1 LGCDR
6 GPTDPV
12 HLGDV
17 QTSAVKFWEAGSS
30 VAWNQTA
37 RDLIAARAVASPIAQ
52 VRILAYLSVAQYNA
66 VVAAEGAK
74 DRGSHPSPAAA
85 AGGASVVVLKSF
97 FPDDANLLE
106 ATLAD
111 QLAEEP
117 WPGAQ
122 NKDIVSGEAL
132 GRTIGA
138 DVVAY
143 AASDNTNVLVPPP
156 APIGPGYWTSS
167 LVPPEPSI
175 RGLYGTRPFVLTSA
189 DQFRPSP
196 HPAFG
201 SPEFLAELA
210 EVRAFSD
217 NRTPAQ
223 VALAQFWA
231 TRGPGYMN
239 EVGAGL
245 IVEHRRTERE
255 AARVLALANMAGFDA
270 LIGCFDAKFA
280 YWLVRPTEADPAIT
294 LAIPLP
300 NHPSYISGHSCVT
313 SSYAS
318 VLADA
323 FPTDAARLEAMIE
336 EAGLSRIYGGLHYR
350 FDCEAGQELGREV
363 AALVLRTAPNGHGA
377 IPLD

>member
-1 LGCDR
+1 
-6 GPTDPV
+6 
-12 HLGDV
+12 
-17 QTSAVKFWEAGSS
+17 
-30 VAWNQTA
+30 
-37 RDLIAARAVASPIAQ
+37 
-52 VRILAYLSVAQYNA
+52 
-66 VVAAEGAK
+66 
-74 DRGSHPSPAAA
+74 
-85 AGGASVVVLKSF
+85 
-97 FPDDANLLE
+97 
-106 ATLAD
+106 
-111 QLAEEP
+111 
-117 WPGAQ
+117 
-122 NKDIVSGEAL
+122 
-132 GRTIGA
+132 
-138 DVVAY
+138 
-143 AASDNTNVLVPPP
+143 
-156 APIGPGYWTSS
+156 
-167 LVPPEPSI
+167 
-175 RGLYGTRPFVLTSA
+175 VLTSA